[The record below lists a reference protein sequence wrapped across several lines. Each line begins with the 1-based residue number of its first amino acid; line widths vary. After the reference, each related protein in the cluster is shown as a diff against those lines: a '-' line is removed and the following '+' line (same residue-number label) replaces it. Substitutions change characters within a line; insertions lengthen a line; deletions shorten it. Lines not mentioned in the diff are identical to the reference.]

1 MADKNESGKPRQI
14 YGFKANFRQRKT
26 EVELR
31 IDKVDRF
38 NIPYTIIPKRLIVSS
53 LMAAILIIGTI
64 FFLLID
70 MRRAIYIGIP
80 IILMVVS
87 LLILIGLYAFLFP
100 AFGSL
105 LEISINLINHLITS
119 RQVRKGK
126 KARSKKTGFKCTRKD
141 GLIRYSS
148 GNVGR
153 LAMLDGRT
161 SKTAFPTE
169 ILIQEGIAA
178 RYHTSRN
185 RDVTETIIT
194 SSQKQSTELQLENMR
209 ALIET
214 NEDGAIKELIGLQRE
229 YTDKKIEGQA
239 TTFVQY
245 LLMIAPDERSLEE
258 GIENLSNSVEEG
270 MYYNVQFLNKQDT
283 DKVLSDIK
291 GFK

>member
-1 MADKNESGKPRQI
+1 MADKNEAGKPRQI

-38 NIPYTIIPKRLIVSS
+38 NIPYTIIPKRLIVAS
-53 LMAAILIIGTI
+53 LMAAVLIIGTI

-126 KARSKKTGFKCTRKD
+126 KARSKKTGFKRTRKD

>member
-1 MADKNESGKPRQI
+1 MADNNEGGQPNKI

-38 NIPYTIIPKRLIVSS
+38 NIPYTIIPKRLILSAI
-53 LMAAILIIGTI
+53 MAAVLIIATG

-70 MRRAIYIGIP
+70 LRRAIYIGIP
-80 IILMVVS
+80 MLLMVIS

-126 KARSKKTGFKCTRKD
+126 KPRSKKTGFKRTRKD

-148 GNVGR
+148 GKVAR

-169 ILIQEGIAA
+169 IVMQEGIAA
-178 RYHTSRN
+178 AYHTSRN
-185 RDVTETIIT
+185 REITENIIT
-194 SSQKQSTELQLENMR
+194 SSQRQSTELN
-209 ALIET
+209 
-214 NEDGAIKELIGLQRE
+214 
-229 YTDKKIEGQA
+229 
-239 TTFVQY
+239 
-245 LLMIAPDERSLEE
+245 
-258 GIENLSNSVEEG
+258 
-270 MYYNVQFLNKQDT
+270 
-283 DKVLSDIK
+283 
-291 GFK
+291 

>member
-1 MADKNESGKPRQI
+1 MADKNEAGKPRQI

-53 LMAAILIIGTI
+53 LMAAVLIIGTI

-119 RQVRKGK
+119 RKVRKGK
-126 KARSKKTGFKCTRKD
+126 KARSKKTGFKRTRKD

>member
-1 MADKNESGKPRQI
+1 MADNNDAGKPRKI

-31 IDKVDRF
+31 IDKVDKF
-38 NIPYTIIPKRLIVSS
+38 NIPYTIIPKRLILSA
-53 LMAAILIIGTI
+53 LMAAVLIIGTG

-70 MRRAIYIGIP
+70 LRRAIYIGLP
-80 IILMVVS
+80 LILMVIS

-105 LEISINLINHLITS
+105 LEISVNLINHLITS

-126 KARSKKTGFKCTRKD
+126 KPRSKKTGFKRTRKD

-148 GNVGR
+148 GNVAR
-153 LAMLDGRT
+153 LALLDGRT

-169 ILIQEGIAA
+169 ILMQEGIAA
-178 RYHTSRN
+178 NYHTSRN

-209 ALIET
+209 ALEET
-214 NEDGAIKELIGLQRE
+214 NEDPAIKELINLQRE
-229 YTDKKIEGQA
+229 YTDKRIEGQA

-245 LLMIAPDERSLEE
+245 LLMIAPDEQALEE
-258 GIENLSNSVEEG
+258 GIENLYNSVEEG
-270 MYYNVQFLNKQDT
+270 LYYNVQFLNKKDT

>member
-1 MADKNESGKPRQI
+1 MSDNNGAGKPRQI
-14 YGFKANFRQRKT
+14 YGFKANFRERKS

-31 IDKVDRF
+31 IDKVDKF
-38 NIPYTIIPKRLIVSS
+38 NIPYTIIPKRLILSA
-53 LMAAILIIGTI
+53 LMAAVLIIGTT

-70 MRRAIYIGIP
+70 LRRAVYIGIP
-80 IILMVVS
+80 MILMVIA

-119 RQVRKGK
+119 RQVKKGK
-126 KARSKKTGFKCTRKD
+126 KARSKKTGFKRTRKD

-148 GNVGR
+148 GNIGR
-153 LAMLDGRT
+153 LALLDGRT

-178 RYHTSRN
+178 RYHTARN
-185 RDVTETIIT
+185 RSVTETIIT

-214 NEDGAIKELIGLQRE
+214 NEDDAIKELINLQYE

-245 LLMIAPDERSLEE
+245 LLMIAPDEQSLEE
-258 GIENLSNSVEEG
+258 AIENLSNSVEEG
-270 MYYNVQFLNKQDT
+270 LYYNVQFLNKKDT

>member
-1 MADKNESGKPRQI
+1 
-14 YGFKANFRQRKT
+14 
-26 EVELR
+26 
-31 IDKVDRF
+31 
-38 NIPYTIIPKRLIVSS
+38 
-53 LMAAILIIGTI
+53 MAAVLIIGTI

-80 IILMVVS
+80 LILMVIS

-100 AFGSL
+100 SFGSL
-105 LEISINLINHLITS
+105 LEISVNLINHLITS

-126 KARSKKTGFKCTRKD
+126 KARSKKTGFKRTRKD

-185 RDVTETIIT
+185 RNVTETIIT

-214 NEDGAIKELIGLQRE
+214 NDDDAIKDLINLQKE

-245 LLMIAPDERSLEE
+245 LLMIAPDEQSLEE

>member
-1 MADKNESGKPRQI
+1 MADKNEAGKPRQI

-53 LMAAILIIGTI
+53 LMAAVLIIGTI

-80 IILMVVS
+80 IILMVFS

-126 KARSKKTGFKCTRKD
+126 KARSKKTGFKRTRKD

>member
-1 MADKNESGKPRQI
+1 
-14 YGFKANFRQRKT
+14 
-26 EVELR
+26 
-31 IDKVDRF
+31 
-38 NIPYTIIPKRLIVSS
+38 
-53 LMAAILIIGTI
+53 
-64 FFLLID
+64 
-70 MRRAIYIGIP
+70 
-80 IILMVVS
+80 
-87 LLILIGLYAFLFP
+87 
-100 AFGSL
+100 
-105 LEISINLINHLITS
+105 
-119 RQVRKGK
+119 
-126 KARSKKTGFKCTRKD
+126 D